1 MNKVIYLDNAA
12 TTKPNQDVLDTFL
25 KVNQTFYFNPSS
37 PHKAG
42 VQAEQLLVQAKQ
54 QINELLELNNKYDI
68 VFTSGATESNNI
80 ALQGIAKKKKAF
92 APEIITSVLEHP
104 SVLEV
109 VRALGKQG
117 FDIKF
122 VDINSDGRI
131 DLEHLKSLMSD
142 KVGLVTC
149 MHVNNIMGQVQPI
162 AEIGRIVKA
171 YPKAHFHVDAVQAI
185 GKVPLEFE
193 GVHSLSMSGHKF
205 NGLKGQ
211 GVLLV
216 ENVHQI
222 EPIMQ
227 GGGQELGI
235 RSGTIN
241 LPINISIVKA
251 IKYAVQ
257 NRAQLHEKLASLNSE
272 LRMFV
277 KDFKGV
283 YINSPKDAAPHILN
297 IAFPGVKGEV
307 LVNAFSKHNVLL
319 STTSACAS
327 KKAELN
333 EVLLGM
339 GVSKSNIEGSI
350 RLSLGVNTTSEDI
363 AKFKEVFIQ
372 VYEEVKELLK

>member
-1 MNKVIYLDNAA
+1 MIYLDNAA

-251 IKYAVQ
+251 IKYAIQ
-257 NRAQLHEKLASLNSE
+257 NQALLHEKLASLNSE
-272 LRMFV
+272 LRTFV

-283 YINSPKDAAPHILN
+283 YINSPKDAAPHVLN

>member
-1 MNKVIYLDNAA
+1 MIYLDNAA

-109 VRALGKQG
+109 IRALGKQG

-257 NRAQLHEKLASLNSE
+257 NQAQLHEKLASLNSE

>member
-1 MNKVIYLDNAA
+1 MIYLDNAA

-257 NRAQLHEKLASLNSE
+257 NQAQLHEKLASLNSE
-272 LRMFV
+272 LRTFV

-350 RLSLGVNTTSEDI
+350 RLSFGVNTTPEDI

>member
-1 MNKVIYLDNAA
+1 MIYLDNAA
-12 TTKPNQDVLDTFL
+12 TTKPNQDVLETFL

-109 VRALGKQG
+109 IRALGKQG

-257 NRAQLHEKLASLNSE
+257 NQAQLHEKLASLNSE

>member
-1 MNKVIYLDNAA
+1 MIYLDNAA

>member
-1 MNKVIYLDNAA
+1 MIYLDNAA

-109 VRALGKQG
+109 IRALGKQG

-251 IKYAVQ
+251 IKYAIQ
-257 NRAQLHEKLASLNSE
+257 NQAQLHEKLASLNSE

>member
-1 MNKVIYLDNAA
+1 MIYLDNAA

-109 VRALGKQG
+109 IRALGKQG

-251 IKYAVQ
+251 IKYAIQ
-257 NRAQLHEKLASLNSE
+257 NQAQLHEKLASLNSE

-372 VYEEVKELLK
+372 AYEEVKELLK

>member
-1 MNKVIYLDNAA
+1 
-12 TTKPNQDVLDTFL
+12 
-25 KVNQTFYFNPSS
+25 
-37 PHKAG
+37 
-42 VQAEQLLVQAKQ
+42 
-54 QINELLELNNKYDI
+54 
-68 VFTSGATESNNI
+68 
-80 ALQGIAKKKKAF
+80 
-92 APEIITSVLEHP
+92 
-104 SVLEV
+104 
-109 VRALGKQG
+109 
-117 FDIKF
+117 
-122 VDINSDGRI
+122 
-131 DLEHLKSLMSD
+131 
-142 KVGLVTC
+142 
-149 MHVNNIMGQVQPI
+149 
-162 AEIGRIVKA
+162 
-171 YPKAHFHVDAVQAI
+171 
-185 GKVPLEFE
+185 
-193 GVHSLSMSGHKF
+193 
-205 NGLKGQ
+205 LKGQ

-257 NRAQLHEKLASLNSE
+257 NQAQLHEKLASLNSE

>member
-1 MNKVIYLDNAA
+1 MIYLDNAA

-25 KVNQTFYFNPSS
+25 KVNQTLYFNPSS

-42 VQAEQLLVQAKQ
+42 VQAEQLLIQAKY
-54 QINELLELNNKYDI
+54 QINTLLSLNNNYDI

-80 ALQGIAKKKKAF
+80 ALQGIAKKKKMF

-109 VRALGKQG
+109 VRELGNQG
-117 FDIKF
+117 FVIKY
-122 VDINSDGRI
+122 VGIQSDGRI
-131 DLEHLKSLMSD
+131 DLEQLKSLMSD

-162 AEIGRIVKA
+162 AEIGRIVNE

-185 GKVPLEFE
+185 GKIPLCLK
-193 GVHSLSMSGHKF
+193 GVHSMSMSGHKF

-216 ENVHQI
+216 KNVHQI

-257 NRAQLHEKLASLNSE
+257 NQPQLHQKLRSFNSD
-272 LRMFV
+272 LRKFV
-277 KDFKGV
+277 DEYKGV
-283 YINSPKDAAPHILN
+283 YINSPDDAAPHILN
-297 IAFPGVKGEV
+297 IAFSGVKGEV
-307 LVNAFSKHNVLL
+307 LVNAFSKFDVML

-339 GVSKSNIEGSI
+339 NIPKSNIEGSI
-350 RLSLGVNTTSEDI
+350 RLSLGVNTTSNDI
-363 AKFKEVFIQ
+363 ATFKEIFMK